1 MVGVIA
7 LFWGKIGPLAVE
19 MCGACV
25 FKTFSQYIFGQSRT
39 GSDRVRKAR
48 IGSTASREH
57 AERNTTM
64 SEKDL
69 KAMYRTRTEGAF
81 PDVFSVLG
89 RDYEKVEDLRYGT
102 NPHQPAAFYRPA
114 GGAGLVLGSYKM
126 LKTGKSG
133 LSQTNLEDMHHA
145 IGILKYMERPTCA
158 VMKHCNPSGV
168 AIEHEGMPQV
178 EVYQRARDA
187 DAQAAFGSVVAF
199 NTEVDGDTAEEIMQT
214 IVEGVV
220 APGFSEAALENFNN
234 HERFKRNKDIRI
246 VLTPS
251 FEGLPKYIGD
261 TPNAWEMKV
270 FDDGSIVLA
279 QPYLSRLRSVA
290 DFVPAYN
297 EHPKKGRVD
306 IARAATAQELDD
318 LLFAWRVNL
327 HVRSNGVVIA
337 RNGQTLAVGT
347 GEQDRVGAVQQAVQ
361 KAAAKY
367 KGNESLT
374 GAVMA
379 SDGFFPFRDAVDAAT
394 GTGIRA
400 IAQPGGSVNDY
411 DAIVAANEVQAAM
424 VFTLERCFSH
434 H

>member
-1 MVGVIA
+1 
-7 LFWGKIGPLAVE
+7 
-19 MCGACV
+19 
-25 FKTFSQYIFGQSRT
+25 
-39 GSDRVRKAR
+39 
-48 IGSTASREH
+48 
-57 AERNTTM
+57 M

-69 KAMYRTRTEGAF
+69 KAMYRTRTEGRF
-81 PDVFSVLG
+81 PDTFTVIG
-89 RDYEKVEDLRYGT
+89 RTYEKVEDLRYGT

-114 GGAGLVLGSYKM
+114 GGEGLVLGAYKM

-145 IGILKYMERPTCA
+145 IGILKYMEQPTCA

-168 AIEHEGMPQV
+168 ATLREGMPLV
-178 EVYQRARDA
+178 EIYQRARDA

-199 NTEVDGDTAEEIMQT
+199 NTEVDADTAEEIMQT

-220 APGFSEAALENFNN
+220 APGFSGAALENFNN
-234 HERFKRNKDIRI
+234 SERFKRNKDIRI

-251 FEGLPKYIGD
+251 FAGLPKYLED
-261 TPNAWEMKV
+261 APNAWEMKV

-279 QPYLSRLRSVA
+279 QPYLSRLRSVT
-290 DFVPAYN
+290 DFVSAYN
-297 EHPKKGRVD
+297 EHPKKGRMD
-306 IARAATAQELDD
+306 IARQATARELDD

-347 GEQDRVGAVQQAVQ
+347 GEQDRVGAVQQAVH
-361 KAAAKY
+361 KAATKY
-367 KGNESLT
+367 KGTETLE

-394 GTGIRA
+394 GAGITA
-400 IAQPGGSVNDY
+400 LAQPGGSVNDY
-411 DAIVAANEVQAAM
+411 DAIVACNEKQTAM

>member
-1 MVGVIA
+1 
-7 LFWGKIGPLAVE
+7 
-19 MCGACV
+19 
-25 FKTFSQYIFGQSRT
+25 
-39 GSDRVRKAR
+39 
-48 IGSTASREH
+48 
-57 AERNTTM
+57 M

-69 KAMYRTRTEGAF
+69 KAMYRTRTEGDF
-81 PDVFSVLG
+81 PETFSVLG
-89 RDYEKVEDLRYGT
+89 RSYEKVDNLRYGT

-114 GGAGLVLGSYKM
+114 DGANLVLGAYAM

-145 IGILKYMERPTCA
+145 IGILKYMERPACA

-168 AIEHEGMPQV
+168 ALEQPGMSLV

-187 DAQAAFGSVVAF
+187 DPQAAFGSVVAF
-199 NTEVDGDTAEEIMQT
+199 NREVDGDTAEEIMQT

-220 APGFSEAALENFNN
+220 APAFSDGALENFNN
-234 HERFKRNKDIRI
+234 FDRFKRNKDIRI
-246 VLTPS
+246 VRTPS
-251 FEGLPKYIGD
+251 FENLPKYLED

-279 QPYLSRLRSVA
+279 QPYLSRVKSVA
-290 DFVPAYN
+290 DLVPAYN
-297 EHPKKGRVD
+297 DHPKKGRMD
-306 IARAATAQELDD
+306 IARQATPQELDD

-347 GEQDRVGAVQQAVQ
+347 GEQDRVGAVQQAVI
-361 KAAAKY
+361 KAASKY
-367 KGNESLT
+367 QGSETLEGS
-374 GAVMA
+374 VMA

-394 GTGIRA
+394 DAGVTA

-411 DAIVAANEVQAAM
+411 DAIAACNEKQTAM